1 MNEFKLASVKEE
13 NNNISVAGDGF
24 QSGFDKVFG
33 AFASS
38 DKNNGNTR
46 NSAEMLA
53 DKPSSQK
60 NSTIEE
66 SVKPIISES
75 DLINSQKKGY
85 EDGYAKGYAAAKS
98 ASEEL
103 EKQVHQTIK
112 EIDVCLKEVLQARK
126 FDDLKKS
133 EDVIE
138 LALKVARKMSGK
150 CLSENA
156 CQIVE
161 NVIIRS
167 FEILFDEPKIVIS
180 VNSKI
185 LDEINKRVESL
196 VKSEG
201 FSSEV
206 EVVANDKISVG
217 ACQIQWQGGGLV
229 TDHEAVW
236 KDIEA
241 MI

>member
-1 MNEFKLASVKEE
+1 MNEFKLASAKEKGG
-13 NNNISVAGDGF
+13 NISAIDSF

-33 AFASS
+33 AVATS
-38 DKNNGNTR
+38 DKTNGSTKNASEIRTD
-46 NSAEMLA
+46 NQTL
-53 DKPSSQK
+53 QK
-60 NSTIEE
+60 NTNVEE
-66 SVKPIISES
+66 VVKPAISEI

-103 EKQVHQTIK
+103 EKQLQQTIAN
-112 EIDVCLKEVLQARK
+112 IDSSLKEVLQARK

-150 CLSENA
+150 SLSENA
-156 CQIVE
+156 CQVVE

-185 LDEINKRVESL
+185 LDGINKRVQNL

-201 FSSEV
+201 FNSQV
-206 EVVANDKISVG
+206 EVVANDKIDIGS
-217 ACQIQWQGGGLV
+217 CQLQWQGGGLV

>member
-1 MNEFKLASVKEE
+1 MNEFKLASSKEKAD
-13 NNNISVAGDGF
+13 NVSAIDNF

-33 AFASS
+33 AVATS
-38 DKNNGNTR
+38 DKNNA
-46 NSAEMLA
+46 SATNASEIRT
-53 DKPSSQK
+53 DNQIVQK
-60 NSTIEE
+60 NPSIEE
-66 SVKPIISES
+66 AVKPTISEI

-85 EDGYAKGYAAAKS
+85 EEGYAKGYAAAKS

-103 EKQVHQTIK
+103 EKQLSQTIAN
-112 EIDVCLKEVLQARK
+112 IDSCLKEVLQARK

-150 CLSENA
+150 SLSENA
-156 CQIVE
+156 CQVVE

-185 LDEINKRVESL
+185 LDGINKRVQNL

-201 FSSEV
+201 FNYQV
-206 EVVANDKISVG
+206 EIVANDKIAIG

-229 TDHEAVW
+229 TDYEAVW